1 MAGIGDRMSG
11 ENSIVRRADGTIRD
25 DVPGSPPPDP
35 ETLAR
40 LEKRARAWARWE
52 AGEDVS
58 TDELFGP
65 MPSADAV

>member
-25 DVPGSPPPDP
+25 DIPGSPPPDAA
-35 ETLAR
+35 TLRR
-40 LEKRARAWARWE
+40 LEKRAKAWARWE

-58 TDELFGP
+58 NDELFGP
-65 MPSADAV
+65 MPEDAV